1 MVRNH
6 LGEPVGSQDTLR
18 STHETG
24 KRRGPVLQLQRHG
37 EDFEGIS
44 KRLMISNASP
54 CVAGKVGIGRKIALS
69 RLESCLRPVGSPNV
83 LDDHARRTCWTLSA

>member
-6 LGEPVGSQDTLR
+6 LGEPGHTKDTR
-18 STHETG
+18 DRHTVVVHIVH
-24 KRRGPVLQLQRHG
+24 VLQLQHHG